1 VSANTASS
9 TARIA
14 DTAAGSIVRYP
25 GHYAVRLT
33 FLSHAS
39 KLDVDVKR
47 GSSQNL
53 FSAIKAVQARLDF
66 RLTAR
71 TDWLGERDDWQF
83 AAAHGYAM
91 LA

>member
-39 KLDVDVKR
+39 
-47 GSSQNL
+47 
-53 FSAIKAVQARLDF
+53 SAVPRELEIEVPSTLRS
-66 RLTAR
+66 
-71 TDWLGERDDWQF
+71 GIEPE
-83 AAAHGYAM
+83 HS
-91 LA
+91 